1 MYSISF
7 TKCWWWPTTLI
18 SHPTLDFK
26 PQFKKILI
34 LLILLPPPTLP
45 RQLRF
50 LQWCPTSDATLWAT
64 GSSKGCAHAQILPA
78 PRSAWGE
85 PQWGKALST
94 QLWVSL
100 LLHLVARGILV
111 TPPRMEPM
119 PAALEGRVLTPGALR
134 KSLSLLNISI
144 ILYFCP
150 SSMLWCHLSHFNLNF
165 FKECFFPKWMPL
177 FLSRLKA
184 AREQGSYLFLF
195 TILFL
200 AI

>member
-1 MYSISF
+1 
-7 TKCWWWPTTLI
+7 
-18 SHPTLDFK
+18 
-26 PQFKKILI
+26 
-34 LLILLPPPTLP
+34 
-45 RQLRF
+45 
-50 LQWCPTSDATLWAT
+50 
-64 GSSKGCAHAQILPA
+64 
-78 PRSAWGE
+78 
-85 PQWGKALST
+85 
-94 QLWVSL
+94 
-100 LLHLVARGILV
+100 
-111 TPPRMEPM
+111 M